1 MHVKAVAVVALL
13 RTRIHTLSM
22 HIQIIPSSKW
32 LWHLHMKQPQHIN
45 KQVPTYKIITAYYE
59 KATYNEKAPPEHEK
73 PTDHLIDTS
82 NQTR

>member
-1 MHVKAVAVVALL
+1 
-13 RTRIHTLSM
+13 
-22 HIQIIPSSKW
+22 
-32 LWHLHMKQPQHIN
+32 MKQPQHIN

-82 NQTR
+82 NQNR